1 MPHADTLCGWLLPGP
16 VSIAP
21 LPPRLTAICAAVI
34 ELPYRFETLPL
45 TVAAATLFAPTGE
58 HVAAP
63 VVPPTEQCVHMVE
76 FVLLLG
82 LFITIL
88 DFVLQ
93 GILIKA
99 IPSLFAQAGAGL
111 GSISGSVKDPSGASV
126 PKIMM

>member
-82 LFITIL
+82 LTPACVLSEL
-88 DFVLQ
+88 DAWVLAACDAWT
-93 GILIKA
+93 LA
-99 IPSLFAQAGAGL
+99 ACDAWTLAECDA
-111 GSISGSVKDPSGASV
+111 
-126 PKIMM
+126 